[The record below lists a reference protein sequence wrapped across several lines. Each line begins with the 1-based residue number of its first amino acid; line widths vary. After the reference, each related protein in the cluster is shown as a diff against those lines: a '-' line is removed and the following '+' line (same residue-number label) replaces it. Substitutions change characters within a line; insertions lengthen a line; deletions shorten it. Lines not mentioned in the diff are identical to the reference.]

1 MNKIICDVCG
11 TKYPENADQCPICG
25 CAKPENARIAADD
38 AILNE
43 TRSTNSY
50 TYVKGGRFSKS
61 NVRKRN
67 KISDKKDEN
76 TDKFDNESNTKNK
89 ENNTGLVVAAVVL
102 LVAVIAAMLFVFFKY
117 FAPSGNKDNKEKV
130 NTDSVVQS
138 TIETSTE
145 STAGT
150 TEPLTKVC
158 TGIAISTD
166 MIHFDQL
173 GETFALT
180 VYFTP
185 ADTTDVVMYESN
197 NPDIATVSENGNI
210 TSVSPGEAVI
220 TVTCGVMKETCNV
233 VVADTNA
240 TTEDTTAE
248 TTEATTA
255 SDSKWKL
262 NREDISFNKK
272 DDAWKLYKG
281 DIDVEE
287 ITWTSDDPA
296 IATFEKGVVTAI
308 APGVTKVHA
317 EYNGEKYSCIIRCVF
332 TEASDDES
340 NSSTNTEAT
349 TPSTQTTYELRIN
362 GTSVDKLPW
371 KTADVTISVKESFQL
386 TLCTEKGD
394 IIAVNWSATKDNICT
409 INGNTV
415 TGKTKGTT
423 EIFVEYSG
431 KTYSC
436 KVTVK

>member
-1 MNKIICDVCG
+1 MNKVICDVCG
-11 TKYPENADQCPICG
+11 TKYPENAEQCPICG
-25 CAKPENARIAADD
+25 CAKPDNARIAADD
-38 AILNE
+38 VIINE
-43 TRSTNSY
+43 NKTVNNY
-50 TYVKGGRFSKS
+50 THVKGGRFSKS

-67 KISDKKDEN
+67 KAAERNNEN
-76 TDKFDNESNTKNK
+76 TDNFDADTNASKK
-89 ENNTGLVVAAVVL
+89 ENNTGLVIAVVAL
-102 LVAVIAAMLFVFFKY
+102 LIAVIAAMLFVFFRY
-117 FAPSGNKDNKEKV
+117 FAPFGNNKEN
-130 NTDSVVQS
+130 NTNDTNSVVQS
-138 TIETSTE
+138 TVETSTE
-145 STAGT
+145 TTPT
-150 TEPLTKVC
+150 TEQLEQVC
-158 TGIAISTD
+158 TCIVISTD
-166 MIHFDQL
+166 TIHFDEL
-173 GETFALT
+173 GDTFSLN
-180 VYFTP
+180 VELTP
-185 ADTTDVVMYESN
+185 ADTTDVVIYESS
-197 NPDIATVSENGNI
+197 NPEVASVSADGNV
-210 TSVSPGEAVI
+210 TSVSAGEAVI
-220 TVTCGVMKETCNV
+220 TVTCGAMKETCNV

-248 TTEATTA
+248 TTAATTA
-255 SDSKWKL
+255 SDLKWKL

-332 TEASDDES
+332 TEANDDET

-386 TLCTEKGD
+386 TLCTENGD
-394 IIAVNWSATKDNICT
+394 IIAVSWSASKDNICT

-423 EIFVEYSG
+423 EIFVNYSG

-436 KVTVK
+436 KVTVR